1 LKARPKQDW
10 LFITT
15 GVLTFRLTAGFPVL
29 AFPKSFA
36 PEQSSTAVIGTEV
49 MSMASSA
56 VLATEPANPEGVVAA
71 GAYVDGRR
79 VANIAIDEASSW
91 RSRPGHV
98 VWIGLHEP
106 DIALLTSVQQQFQLH
121 DLAIEDADHAHQ
133 RPKIEQYGDGLF
145 IVARTAQLV
154 GDSITFGETHLFVGE
169 GYLVSVRHGASTS
182 YTPVRERCE
191 SCPRALARGEDYIL
205 YAILDFIVDNY
216 SPVLETIQEE
226 VEAME
231 ALVLASAMTRAQIE
245 RLYLLRR
252 DLLRLRNAVGPLVEV
267 CRRLEHDN
275 LPMVRPTM
283 QPLFRDVTDH
293 VRTVQEQIDSLRE
306 VLAFAF
312 EASLLVGQAQETAVS
327 KKLASWLAIIAV
339 PTAVAGIYGMNF
351 KNIPELQ
358 LEYGYFIVMGAMA
371 IACAALFWRFRRVGW
386 L

>member
-1 LKARPKQDW
+1 
-10 LFITT
+10 
-15 GVLTFRLTAGFPVL
+15 
-29 AFPKSFA
+29 
-36 PEQSSTAVIGTEV
+36 
-49 MSMASSA
+49 MNMASSA
-56 VLATEPANPEGVVAA
+56 VSAADSVKAEAIVAA
-71 GAYVDGRR
+71 GAYIEGRR
-79 VANIAIDEASSW
+79 VADIAIEEASSW

-106 DIALLTSVQQQFQLH
+106 DMALLTSVQQQFQLH
-121 DLAIEDADHAHQ
+121 DLAIEDASHAHQ
-133 RPKIEQYGDGLF
+133 RPKIDQYGDALF
-145 IVARTAQLV
+145 IVARTAQLD
-154 GDSITFGETHLFVGE
+154 GDSIAFGETHLFVGE

-182 YTPVRERCE
+182 YASVRQRCE

-216 SPVLETIQEE
+216 SPVLEAIHEE
-226 VEAME
+226 VEATE
-231 ALVLASAMTRAQIE
+231 AQVLASAMTRAQIE

-293 VRTVQEQIDSLRE
+293 VRTVQEHIDSLRE

-327 KKLASWLAIIAV
+327 KKLASWAAIIAV
-339 PTAVAGIYGMNF
+339 PTAIAGIYGMNF
-351 KNIPELQ
+351 KNMPELQ
-358 LEYGYFIVMGAMA
+358 WDYGYYAVIGGIL
-371 IACAALFWRFRRVGW
+371 IACVALYWWFRRAGW

>member
-1 LKARPKQDW
+1 MNVASNAVSAAE
-10 LFITT
+10 T
-15 GVLTFRLTAGFPVL
+15 VPVD
-29 AFPKSFA
+29 
-36 PEQSSTAVIGTEV
+36 
-49 MSMASSA
+49 
-56 VLATEPANPEGVVAA
+56 GVVAS
-71 GAYVDGRR
+71 GVYVDGRR
-79 VANIAIDEASSW
+79 IANIAIEEASSW

-106 DIALLTSVQQQFQLH
+106 DISILASVQRQFQLH

-133 RPKIEQYGDGLF
+133 RPKIEQYGDALF

-154 GDSITFGETHLFVGE
+154 DGDIGFGETHLFVGE

-182 YTPVRERCE
+182 YAPVRERCE

-226 VEAME
+226 VETME
-231 ALVLASAMTRAQIE
+231 QLVLASGMTRTQIE

-267 CRRLEHDN
+267 CRRLEHDS
-275 LPMVRPTM
+275 LPMIRPTM

-339 PTAVAGIYGMNF
+339 PTAIAGIYGMNF
-351 KNIPELQ
+351 KHIPELNW
-358 LEYGYFIVMGAMA
+358 EYGYYAVLA
-371 IACAALFWRFRRVGW
+371 IIASACTGLFLRFRKVGW

>member
-1 LKARPKQDW
+1 
-10 LFITT
+10 
-15 GVLTFRLTAGFPVL
+15 
-29 AFPKSFA
+29 
-36 PEQSSTAVIGTEV
+36 
-49 MSMASSA
+49 
-56 VLATEPANPEGVVAA
+56 
-71 GAYVDGRR
+71 
-79 VANIAIDEASSW
+79 
-91 RSRPGHV
+91 V

-106 DIALLTSVQQQFQLH
+106 DIALLTSVQRQFQLH

-154 GDSITFGETHLFVGE
+154 GDSIEFGETHLFVGE

-182 YTPVRERCE
+182 YAPVRERCE

-216 SPVLETIQEE
+216 SPVLETIHAEI
-226 VEAME
+226 EAME

-245 RLYLLRR
+245 RLYMLRR
-252 DLLRLRNAVGPLVEV
+252 DLLRLRNAAGPLVEV

-275 LPMVRPTM
+275 LPMVRSAM

-339 PTAVAGIYGMNF
+339 PTMVAGIYGMNF
-351 KNIPELQ
+351 KNMPELQ
-358 LEYGYFIVMGAMA
+358 WEYGYLTVMSLIAV
-371 IACAALFWRFRRVGW
+371 ACAALFWRFRRAGW

>member
-1 LKARPKQDW
+1 MN
-10 LFITT
+10 
-15 GVLTFRLTAGFPVL
+15 V
-29 AFPKSFA
+29 
-36 PEQSSTAVIGTEV
+36 
-49 MSMASSA
+49 ASSGI
-56 VLATEPANPEGVVAA
+56 VKNEPAAADGVVAA
-71 GAYVDGRR
+71 GVYVDGRR
-79 VANIAIDEASSW
+79 VANIAIEEASRW
-91 RSRPGHV
+91 RSKPGHV

-106 DIALLTSVQQQFQLH
+106 DMALLGSVQRQFELH

-133 RPKIEQYGDGLF
+133 RPKIEQYGDALF
-145 IVARTAQLV
+145 IVARTAQLD
-154 GDSITFGETHLFVGE
+154 GDSIAFGETHLFVGE
-169 GYLVSVRHGASTS
+169 GYLVSVRHGPSTS

-216 SPVLETIQEE
+216 SPVIEAIHDE

-231 ALVLASAMTRAQIE
+231 AEVLASAMTRAQIE

-267 CRRLEHDN
+267 CRKLEHDN
-275 LPMVRPTM
+275 LPMVRATM

-293 VRTVQEQIDSLRE
+293 VRTVQERIDSLRE

-339 PTAVAGIYGMNF
+339 PTAIAGVYGMNF
-351 KNIPELQ
+351 KNMPELEW
-358 LEYGYFIVMGAMA
+358 EYGYFTVIGTILIV
-371 IACAALFWRFRRVGW
+371 CAALFWRFRRVGW

>member
-1 LKARPKQDW
+1 MG
-10 LFITT
+10 T
-15 GVLTFRLTAGFPVL
+15 
-29 AFPKSFA
+29 
-36 PEQSSTAVIGTEV
+36 GTEI
-49 MSMASSA
+49 MNIAPAA
-56 VLATEPANPEGVVAA
+56 VSATEPINAEGVVAA

-79 VANIAIDEASSW
+79 VANIAIEEASSW
-91 RSRPGHV
+91 RARPGHV

-106 DIALLTSVQQQFQLH
+106 DMALLTSVQRQFQLH

-154 GDSITFGETHLFVGE
+154 GDSIAFGETHLFVGE

-216 SPVLETIQEE
+216 SPVLETIHQE
-226 VEAME
+226 VEVME
-231 ALVLASAMTRAQIE
+231 AQVLASAMTRAQIE

-252 DLLRLRNAVGPLVEV
+252 DLLRLRHAVGPLVEV

-275 LPMVRPTM
+275 LPMVRTTM
-283 QPLFRDVTDH
+283 RPLFRDVTDH
-293 VRTVQEQIDSLRE
+293 VRTIQEQIDSLRE

-339 PTAVAGIYGMNF
+339 PTMIAGIYGMNF
-351 KNIPELQ
+351 KNMPELQ
-358 LEYGYFIVMGAMA
+358 WDYGYYAVWGVILAT
-371 IACAALFWRFRRVGW
+371 CAGLYLRFRQVGW

>member
-1 LKARPKQDW
+1 MNVA
-10 LFITT
+10 
-15 GVLTFRLTAGFPVL
+15 
-29 AFPKSFA
+29 
-36 PEQSSTAVIGTEV
+36 SST
-49 MSMASSA
+49 
-56 VLATEPANPEGVVAA
+56 VLPTEPVSSEGVVAA
-71 GAYVDGRR
+71 GVYVDGRR

-91 RSRPGHV
+91 RSRPGPV

-106 DIALLTSVQQQFQLH
+106 DISLLKSVQRQFQLH
-121 DLAIEDADHAHQ
+121 DLAIEDANQAHQ
-133 RPKIEQYGDGLF
+133 RPKIEQYGEGLF
-145 IVARTAQLV
+145 VVARTAQLD
-154 GDSITFGETHLFVGE
+154 GDNIAFGETHLFVGE

-216 SPVLETIQEE
+216 SPVLETIHEE

-231 ALVLASAMTRAQIE
+231 QQVLASAMTRAQIE

-252 DLLRLRNAVGPLVEV
+252 DLLRLRNAVGPLVEI
-267 CRRLEHDN
+267 CRRLERDN

-283 QPLFRDVTDH
+283 RPLFRDVTDH
-293 VRTVQEQIDSLRE
+293 VRTIQEQIDSLRE

-339 PTAVAGIYGMNF
+339 PTAIAGIYGMNF
-351 KNIPELQ
+351 KNMPELQ
-358 LEYGYFIVMGAMA
+358 WEYGYFTVLGVIL
-371 IACAALFWRFRRVGW
+371 IACAGLYWRFRRVGW
-386 L
+386 LCARHRTASPSPRLRGRDERSSLLEGRGEGDSPRVRTRR